1 MENGEV
7 PRYVILEHEGL
18 RDRHWD
24 FMLESGP
31 ALRTWALGGAPQA
44 GERLAAEALGDHRIE
59 YLDYQG
65 QVSGGRGTVARW
77 DQGTYELLAESE
89 SELQVRLS
97 GQRLEGVATL
107 RRCAAER
114 WEFVLAENPG

>member
-7 PRYVILEHEGL
+7 PKYVILEHEGL

-24 FMLESGP
+24 LMLESGT
-31 ALRTWALGGAPQA
+31 ALRTWALGGAPHA
-44 GERLAAEALGDHRIE
+44 GHRVPAEALGDHRIE
-59 YLDYQG
+59 YLGYQG
-65 QVSGGRGTVARW
+65 PVSGGRGTVARW

-107 RRCAAER
+107 RRCAAGT
-114 WEFVLAENPG
+114 WDFLI